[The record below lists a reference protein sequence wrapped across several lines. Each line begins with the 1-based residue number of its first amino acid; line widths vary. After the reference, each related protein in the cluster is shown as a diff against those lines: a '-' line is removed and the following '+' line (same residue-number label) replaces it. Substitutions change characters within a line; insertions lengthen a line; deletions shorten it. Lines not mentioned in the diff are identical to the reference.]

1 MKNTHCLLL
10 GLALPCAFAFAAST
24 GSTQDETFLKKA
36 AQGGLAEVNVG
47 QMAANKA
54 SDPNIK
60 QFGQRMVDDHGKAND
75 ELRQIAE
82 KENLTLPTEPS
93 KDEQTTADK
102 LSRLQGSKF
111 DAEYAREMVKDHQQ
125 DVALFEKEANSGTN
139 PELKAFAQKTLPTL
153 KEHLQLAKQLPR
165 GGNKSG

>member
-10 GLALPCAFAFAAST
+10 GLALPCAFAFAA
-24 GSTQDETFLKKA
+24 GKGATQDQTFLKKA

-47 QMAANKA
+47 QMAASKA

-60 QFGQRMVDDHGKAND
+60 QFGQRMVEDHGKAND
-75 ELRQIAE
+75 ELQQIAQ

-93 KDEQTTADK
+93 KAEQKTANK
-102 LSRLQGSKF
+102 LSRLQGTKF
-111 DAEYAREMVKDHQQ
+111 DAEYAREMVKDHEQ
-125 DVALFEKEANSGTN
+125 DVALFEKEANSGSN

-153 KEHLQLAKQLPR
+153 QQHLQMAKQLPH